1 MLSPGNAAPAFKL
14 ADADMELVESSAFRG
29 KRNFVLYFYDR
40 DNLPGS
46 TIEALEFSDLCDDF
60 ARCNCEVLGVSPDD
74 WMSHAEFRDKHGFTV
89 RLLADPECEVCGSYD
104 VVKQPLGSGSG
115 NGNGAGS
122 GGTNGAS
129 GANGANGASG
139 SQSGVRDILVCK
151 RPHVLRSTF
160 IIDRAGKVRHALYG
174 VVSPKG
180 HAKEV
185 LKLVKSTLH

>member
-1 MLSPGNAAPAFKL
+1 MLSPGTAAPAFKL
-14 ADADMELVESSAFRG
+14 ADSDMELVESSEFRG
-29 KRNFVLYFYDR
+29 KRNVVLYFYDR

-46 TIEALEFSDLCDDF
+46 TIEALEFSDLADEF

-74 WMSHAEFRDKHGFTV
+74 WMSHAEFRDRHGITV
-89 RLLADPECEVCGSYD
+89 RLLADPECEVCGQYD
-104 VVKQPLGSGSG
+104 VVK
-115 NGNGAGS
+115 AA
-122 GGTNGAS
+122 AS
-129 GANGANGASG
+129 ELA
-139 SQSGVRDILVCK
+139 VCQ

-160 IIDRAGKVRHALYG
+160 VIDRAGKVRHALYG